1 MLHSISVKLEKRAND
16 DVENQLRRSMS
27 TIRLSSRATF
37 YSCKLIELSDS
48 SGALLINRVPFAL
61 FFS

>member
-48 SGALLINRVPFAL
+48 SGTLLVNRVPFAL